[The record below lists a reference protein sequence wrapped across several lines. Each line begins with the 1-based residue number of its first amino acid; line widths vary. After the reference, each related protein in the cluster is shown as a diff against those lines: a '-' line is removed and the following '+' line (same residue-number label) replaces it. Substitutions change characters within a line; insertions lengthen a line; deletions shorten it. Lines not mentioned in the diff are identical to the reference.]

1 MTWMA
6 IEGSFLGWTMCPGCS
21 AAVVST
27 EDHADRAMCIDCGRD
42 VNGVDWQINQLI
54 GEWHPTVGYPDP
66 YLGPDTS
73 VHTER
78 EKVPDMVLPDVT
90 SRDPWPD
97 DVRVLAPVVKLAALA
112 DSHGWSVEAPM
123 YSRRGAEQLVSVRV
137 RRAGLAGH
145 AVYRSATGRSWAW
158 AEFYVYADGGFPA
171 RLPLL
176 ADFSAVLIEGWKVS
190 LEALQES
197 LREMREIAANGAG
210 LTKRRG
216 KVREEIR
223 RQAGQGAEWLAG
235 QEWVAEFY
243 SRDQVEKLLARPV
256 GKRREGA

>member
-1 MTWMA
+1 MTWMP
-6 IEGSFLGWTMCPGCS
+6 IEGSFLGWTMCPGCN

-54 GEWHPTVGYPDP
+54 GQWHPTVGYPM
-66 YLGPDTS
+66 GVARMES
-73 VHTER
+73 ER
-78 EKVPDMVLPDVT
+78 VPDMVLPEVT

-112 DSHGWSVEAPM
+112 GSHGWTVEAPM

-137 RRAGLAGH
+137 RRPGLAGH
-145 AVYRSATGRSWAW
+145 AVYRSATGRSWSW
-158 AEFYVYADGGFPA
+158 TEFYVYADGGFPVSV
-171 RLPLL
+171 PLL

-197 LREMREIAANGAG
+197 LREMREIAANGAV
-210 LTKRRG
+210 LTKRRD
-216 KVREEIR
+216 KVRAEIR
-223 RQAGQGAEWLAG
+223 RQAGMGAEWLAS

-243 SRDQVEKLLARPV
+243 TRDQVEKLLARPV